1 MIGCLEP
8 LPQPTY
14 PLAQAIEQV
23 DRGERDENPKTPRT
37 WLRRSRVF
45 LGQEGRLT
53 RAFRTHQADLQSLNG
68 QSPRRCLD
76 RVTTLIGVPVN
87 STSSRSR
94 FSMKRR

>member
-23 DRGERDENPKTPRT
+23 DRGERDEDPKAPRAR
-37 WLRRSRVF
+37 LRRPGIF
-45 LGQEGRLT
+45 LGKKRRLT